1 MDLIT
6 DPLFY
11 AAAIPAV
18 LIAGISKAGIGG
30 GLGIVA
36 VPLMTLVIAP
46 VQAVG
51 IMLPLLCA
59 MDIAGLW
66 VYRGLWHRRN
76 MAMMLPGALTGIAV
90 GGLSFH
96 YLNDEVIKLL
106 IGTVALSFVA
116 YRAAGESILRLAGRP
131 ATQPGPRGAFWAGV
145 AGFTSTV
152 AHAGAPPV
160 QVYLLPQQLNKS
172 VYVGTMVVFF
182 AVVNY
187 AKLIPYG
194 LLGQLSPGNLATAM
208 ALAPVVPAGIWL
220 GLRFHR
226 MLSDRWFY
234 RIVFA
239 ILTVTG
245 LRLVWDGAASLVV
258 G

>member
-1 MDLIT
+1 MEIIA

-18 LIAGISKAGIGG
+18 LIAGISKAGVGG

-46 VQAVG
+46 VQAAG

-66 VYRGLWHRRN
+66 AYRGLWHRRN
-76 MAMMLPGALTGIAV
+76 MAMMLPGALTGIAI

-96 YLNDEVIKLL
+96 YLNDEIVKLL
-106 IGTVALSFVA
+106 IGTVALAFVA
-116 YRAAGESILRLAGRP
+116 YRAAGETVLRLGARP
-131 ATQPGPRGAFWAGV
+131 ATLPGPRGAFWAGV

-160 QVYLLPQQLNKS
+160 QVYLLPQRLDKS

-187 AKLIPYG
+187 TKLIPYG
-194 LLGQLSPGNLATAM
+194 LLGQLSPGNLGTAL
-208 ALAPVVPAGIWL
+208 ALAPAVPAGIWL

-226 MLSDRWFY
+226 MLSDKWFY
-234 RIVFA
+234 RLVFA
-239 ILTVTG
+239 VLTATG
-245 LRLVWDGAASLVV
+245 LRLAWDGAAGL
-258 G
+258 GAG

>member
-1 MDLIT
+1 MDIIA

-11 AAAIPAV
+11 AAAVPAV

-30 GLGIVA
+30 GLGIVS
-36 VPLMTLVIAP
+36 VPLMTLVISP
-46 VQAVG
+46 VQAAG

-66 VYRGLWHRRN
+66 VYRGTWHRRN
-76 MAMMLPGALTGIAV
+76 MALMLPGALTGIAV

-96 YLNDEVIKLL
+96 YLNDDIVKL
-106 IGTVALSFVA
+106 IVGTVALSFVI
-116 YRAAGESILRLAGRP
+116 YRLAGEAVLRLAERP
-131 ATQPGPRGAFWAGV
+131 ATRPGPRGAIWAGV

-160 QVYLLPQQLNKS
+160 QVYLLPQRLDKS

-187 AKLIPYG
+187 TKLIPYG
-194 LLGQLSPGNLATAM
+194 LLGQLSPGNLGTAL
-208 ALAPVVPAGIWL
+208 ALAPAIPVGVWM

-226 MLSDRWFY
+226 MLSDKWFY

-239 ILTVTG
+239 ILTLTG
-245 LRLVWDGAASLVV
+245 VRLLSDGIASL
-258 G
+258 GAG

>member
-1 MDLIT
+1 MELIAN
-6 DPLFY
+6 PYFY
-11 AAAIPAV
+11 ALAVPAV

-36 VPLMTLVIAP
+36 VPLMALVVSP
-46 VQAVG
+46 VQAAAV
-51 IMLPLLCA
+51 MLPILCL
-59 MDIAGLW
+59 MDLFSLYA
-66 VYRGLWHRRN
+66 YRGVWDRRN
-76 MAMMLPGALTGIAV
+76 MALMLPGALTGIAV

-96 YLNDEVIKLL
+96 YLNDEVVKLI
-106 IGTVALSFVA
+106 IGAVALSFVA
-116 YRAAGESILRLAGRP
+116 YRAAGDTVLRRSARP
-131 ATQPGPRGAFWAGV
+131 ATKPGPRGLLWAGI

-160 QVYLLPQQLNKS
+160 QVYLLPQRLDKS

-187 AKLIPYG
+187 TKLIPYG
-194 LLGQLSPGNLATAM
+194 LLGQLSASNIGVALV
-208 ALAPVVPAGIWL
+208 LAPAAPVGIWL

-226 MLSDRWFY
+226 MLSETMFY

-239 ILTVTG
+239 ILSVVG
-245 LRLVWDGAASLVV
+245 IKLVWDGVSGLVS
-258 G
+258 

>member
-1 MDLIT
+1 VDLIT

-18 LIAGISKAGIGG
+18 VIAGISKAGIGG

-36 VPLMTLVIAP
+36 VPLMTLVIPP
-46 VQAVG
+46 VQAAG
-51 IMLPLLCA
+51 ILLPILCA

-66 VYRGLWHRRN
+66 AYRRTWHRRN
-76 MAMMLPGALTGIAV
+76 MTLMLPGALTGIAI

-96 YLNDEVIKLL
+96 YLSDAIVRL
-106 IGTVALSFVA
+106 IVGTVALAFVA
-116 YRAAGESILRLAGRP
+116 WRWGGETVLRRAERAPSA
-131 ATQPGPRGAFWAGV
+131 PGLRGALWAGLS
-145 AGFTSTV
+145 GFTSTV
-152 AHAGAPPV
+152 AHAGAPPI
-160 QVYLLPQQLNKS
+160 QVYLLPQRLDKS

-187 AKLIPYG
+187 AKLVPYG
-194 LLGQLSPGNLATAM
+194 LLGQLSPGNLGTAL
-208 ALAPVVPAGIWL
+208 ALAPAIPVGVWL
-220 GLRFHR
+220 GLRFHH
-226 MLSDRWFY
+226 MLSDKWFY

-245 LRLVWDGAASLVV
+245 VRLVWQGLPGLLA